1 MTHKAHDYPAGDS
14 TLTRIAMFS
23 ARHRRLVALSW
34 VLLVV
39 LAVAASIAAPAN
51 TDIEQSPPGESGDAA
66 DLYEERFGVTE
77 EPQEIVVFEHPTLT
91 VDDPAYQDTV
101 SNLMARLRS
110 LRAVTQQSVSSLPV
124 TESKRIVTGTTTHY
138 DTGLPPEASPF
149 GARLESGGNVT
160 FALVALN
167 GDLAEAEE
175 HVEDVIDA
183 VAAAESESQ
192 GFQISV
198 GGDAS
203 ITKQSDKMIEED
215 LAFALQANIVVTLV
229 ILVLAFGA
237 LIAAAVPLSLAFAAI
252 IVATGILSLISQLSP
267 LSQVYSEIVLLM
279 GLATGIDY
287 ALFVVSRYRSERSH
301 GASDHQA
308 LVTAMSTS
316 GKAVVFA
323 GTTVLLAVSGMF
335 LVNDAIF
342 TSLGLAAI
350 VVVAL
355 AIVSSVTLLP
365 ALLAML
371 GDNVNRLRIPFLGRT
386 GGGTGGFW
394 GWASDRVLARP
405 AVLAS
410 VTVIVLLAMASP
422 VLFFNLGF
430 NGSTS
435 LSDDI
440 EAKRALASLKD
451 NFTLGLTSPAIV
463 LVDAGKDRNVFAQDI
478 QSDVRE
484 FESLVA
490 SETVAGGN
498 REAPF
503 GSPIQKEIND
513 AGDTEAIRVPINADT
528 GEQRAIDAVNHIR
541 DDLVPQAF
549 AGSDTNVLVGGA
561 SAANIDF
568 RDNIIFRTPIV
579 FTFVL
584 GLAFI
589 ILLLTF
595 RSLVIAAK
603 AIVLNLLSVGAA
615 YGLLVL
621 VFQEGYLLEPVF
633 RFEATGIIESWLPL
647 FLFSI
652 LFGLSM
658 DYHMF
663 IMGRIKEAHEHGYS
677 NDEAISIGVKAT
689 AGTITNAAAIMCAVA
704 IIFAFTRN
712 IALQQFGFGL
722 AAAIFIDATVIR
734 SILLPASMKLLGE
747 RNWFLPRWLEWMPK
761 IQMAE

>member
-1 MTHKAHDYPAGDS
+1 VSEKAETQAAGES
-14 TLTRIAMFS
+14 TITRIAMFS
-23 ARHRRLVALSW
+23 ARHRRPVAIAW
-34 VLLVV
+34 VLLAV
-39 LAVAASIAAPAN
+39 LAVAATAVAPVN
-51 TDIEQSPPGESGDAA
+51 TNLEQSPPGEAGEALA
-66 DLYEERFGVTE
+66 LYEERFGVTT
-77 EPQEIVVFEHPTLT
+77 EPQEIVVFEHPTLA
-91 VDDPAYQDTV
+91 VDDPEYQKTV
-101 SNLMARLRS
+101 SMTMARLRS
-110 LRAVTQQSVSSLPV
+110 LRAVSQDSLSGLPV
-124 TESKRIVTGTTTHY
+124 TESKRVVSGTTTHY
-138 DTGLPPEASPF
+138 DTGLQAEQSPF
-149 GARLESGGNVT
+149 VARPDSGGDVT
-160 FALVALN
+160 FALVTME

-175 HVEDVIDA
+175 HIDDVLDVVSEA
-183 VAAAESESQ
+183 EAESE
-192 GFQISV
+192 GFRISI

-203 ITKQSDKMIEED
+203 ITKQSEDLIEED
-215 LAFALQANIVVTLV
+215 FAFALRANIPVTLA
-229 ILVLAFGA
+229 ILILAFGA
-237 LIAAAVPLSLAFAAI
+237 LVAAGIPLALAFAAI
-252 IVATGILSLISQLSP
+252 VVATGILSLLSQISP

-287 ALFVVSRYRSERSH
+287 ALFVVSRYRFERGQ
-301 GASDHQA
+301 GASADESLRA
-308 LVTAMSTS
+308 AMSTS

-335 LVNDAIF
+335 LVNDSIF

-355 AIVSSVTLLP
+355 AVVSSMTLLP

-386 GGGTGGFW
+386 GGATGGFW

-410 VTVIVLLAMASP
+410 VTLLVLLVMASP
-422 VLFFNLGF
+422 ILFFNLGF
-430 NGSTS
+430 NGATS

-440 EAKRALASLKD
+440 EAKEALESLQD
-451 NFTLGLTSPAIV
+451 NFTLGLTSPALV
-463 LVDAGKDRNVFAQDI
+463 FVDAGEDKNVFAEEI
-478 QSDVRE
+478 QSNVRE
-484 FESLVA
+484 FEEMTRAES
-490 SETVAGGN
+490 AGPDT
-498 REAPF
+498 REAFF
-503 GSPIQKEIND
+503 GAPIQKEIND
-513 AGDTEAIRVPINADT
+513 AGDTQLIRVPINADT
-528 GEQRAIDAVNHIR
+528 GEDRAIDAVNHIR
-541 DDLVPQAF
+541 DDLLPQAF
-549 AGSDTNVLVGGA
+549 AGSDARVLVGGA

-568 RDNIIFRTPIV
+568 KDNILFRTPIV
-579 FTFVL
+579 FAFVL

-603 AIVLNLLSVGAA
+603 AIVLNLLSVGAS

-663 IMGRIKEAHEHGYS
+663 IMGRIKEAHEHGNS

-722 AAAIFIDATVIR
+722 AAAIFIDATIIR
-734 SILLPASMKLLGE
+734 SVLLPASMKLLGE
-747 RNWFLPRWLEWMPK
+747 RNWYLPRWLEWMPK